1 MSLFDVIGCRA
12 MRSLFDIR
20 RCRYCS
26 LMVVISNMHCVDSRE
41 GDESARAE
49 AGRVGAESA
58 SLPVTVSP
66 PLMMARPEPSGRVSC
81 TDERSVS
88 GSSVVVCWS
97 TFYCRFVVCF
107 D

>member
-58 SLPVTVSP
+58 SLPVTGVKVG
-66 PLMMARPEPSGRVSC
+66 ARPKITARNMQLPSLAIQLIIKVGGI
-81 TDERSVS
+81 
-88 GSSVVVCWS
+88 GSSCQ
-97 TFYCRFVVCF
+97 T
-107 D
+107 DLI

>member
-58 SLPVTVSP
+58 SLPVTQMLVDVGGRLLEMVRAGSFGVS
-66 PLMMARPEPSGRVSC
+66 E
-81 TDERSVS
+81 
-88 GSSVVVCWS
+88 
-97 TFYCRFVVCF
+97 YY
-107 D
+107 

>member
-1 MSLFDVIGCRA
+1 

-66 PLMMARPEPSGRVSC
+66 PFDDGAPRAI
-81 TDERSVS
+81 
-88 GSSVVVCWS
+88 WS
-97 TFYCRFVVCF
+97 RFMH
-107 D
+107 

>member
-49 AGRVGAESA
+49 AGRIGAASA
-58 SLPVTVSP
+58 SLPVT
-66 PLMMARPEPSGRVSC
+66 LG
-81 TDERSVS
+81 DEAMSYK
-88 GSSVVVCWS
+88 GL
-97 TFYCRFVVCF
+97 
-107 D
+107 

>member
-58 SLPVTVSP
+58 SLPVTLTQQVCQ
-66 PLMMARPEPSGRVSC
+66 A
-81 TDERSVS
+81 ERL
-88 GSSVVVCWS
+88 GAHDILLQLYNRLEENDWLDRFQASSIV
-97 TFYCRFVVCF
+97 YHRMNG
-107 D
+107 